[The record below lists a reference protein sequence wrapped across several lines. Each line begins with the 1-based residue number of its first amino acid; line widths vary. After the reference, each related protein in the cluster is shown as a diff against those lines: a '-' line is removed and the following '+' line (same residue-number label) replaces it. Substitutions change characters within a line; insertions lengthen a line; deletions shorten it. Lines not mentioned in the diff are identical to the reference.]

1 MLSGSGLIGAGG
13 YVYWMARKPMKL
25 GYPPGPGTI
34 AQMIFG
40 ISESLGTTLGPGE
53 RERETREIFSRTYSE
68 STGSHRPMVPKGYM
82 PARTTAFSLLVNP
95 SQGLWDLS

>member
-1 MLSGSGLIGAGG
+1 MCNRQKKRQRVRDREREGRGG
-13 YVYWMARKPMKL
+13 KEGREREN
-25 GYPPGPGTI
+25 GGET
-34 AQMIFG
+34 
-40 ISESLGTTLGPGE
+40 ETE

>member
-1 MLSGSGLIGAGG
+1 MCVCNRKRDRERGG
-13 YVYWMARKPMKL
+13 RGGKEE
-25 GYPPGPGTI
+25 GRERENGGET
-34 AQMIFG
+34 
-40 ISESLGTTLGPGE
+40 ERE